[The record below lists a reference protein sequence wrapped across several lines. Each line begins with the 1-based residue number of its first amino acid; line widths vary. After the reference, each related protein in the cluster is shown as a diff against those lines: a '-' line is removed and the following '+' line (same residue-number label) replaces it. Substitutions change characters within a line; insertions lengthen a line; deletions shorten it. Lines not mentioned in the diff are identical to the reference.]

1 MCKYKTILLLLF
13 IAGTCQAQY
22 EVRHREVPEYDTLPA
37 SYRERVSRAEYERI
51 NKPFSVDDIA
61 ENERAVFEKRMQI
74 VLGDAQR
81 FEKTAKLLSSPEIA
95 GRVGLV
101 REQQKEL
108 DSLIEW
114 RNQSLEEIRKKYGE
128 GTIEFSREKRKID
141 TESIQK
147 GSEILAAFQITELS
161 NIQIGY
167 GLPKI
172 LTKSVFG
179 EALMLDE
186 GQLDEI
192 KAKCKD
198 LHDEIA
204 EFERKKR
211 IEAARIV
218 FGALDESQRQIVL
231 EYFEARLLD
240 DINEK
245 ASLSQLKEMHNLEGS
260 KASPGDRSKLR
271 IWDKKR

>member
-1 MCKYKTILLLLF
+1 MYKYKAILFILL

-22 EVRHREVPEYDTLPA
+22 EVRHREVPDYDTLPA
-37 SYRERVSRAEYERI
+37 NYKERVSRAEYERI
-51 NKPFSVDDIA
+51 NKPYSAEDIA
-61 ENERAVFEKRMQI
+61 ENERAIFEKRMQV
-74 VLGDAQR
+74 VLGDVER
-81 FEKTAKLLSSPEIA
+81 FEKTANLLSSPEIA
-95 GRVGLV
+95 ARVGLV
-101 REQQKEL
+101 PEQQKEL
-108 DSLIEW
+108 DALIEW
-114 RNQSLEEIRKKYGE
+114 KKQSLEDARKEYKE
-128 GTIEFSREKRKID
+128 GTIEFSREKREI
-141 TESIQK
+141 ESEFIQK
-147 GSEILAAFQITELS
+147 GSQIFAAFQIVELS
-161 NIQIGY
+161 SIQIGY

-186 GQLDEI
+186 GQLDEL

-218 FGALDESQRQIVL
+218 FDALDESQRQIVL
-231 EYFEARLLD
+231 EYFEAKMLN

-245 ASLSQLKEMHNLEGS
+245 ASLSHLKEMLNLEGS
-260 KASPGDRSKLR
+260 KASPDDRSELR
-271 IWDKKR
+271 IWEKMR